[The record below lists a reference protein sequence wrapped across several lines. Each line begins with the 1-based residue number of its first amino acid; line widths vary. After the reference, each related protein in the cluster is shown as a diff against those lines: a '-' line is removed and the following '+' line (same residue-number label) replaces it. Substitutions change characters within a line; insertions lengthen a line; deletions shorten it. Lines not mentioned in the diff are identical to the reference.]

1 MNKKQLSTGIV
12 VVASFAVLSIFFVF
26 QNPFTT
32 PVGATAALDQAATGD
47 RLIVQDEKS
56 GTGPGAKLG
65 DVAVVSYVGRLKDG
79 SVFDS
84 SEGREPLVFQIGD
97 SRIIAGL
104 NAGMQGMRVGGKRL
118 LIIPSDLAYG
128 AQQMGPIP
136 PNATLIFEVSLL
148 SLSAT
153 TTPVR

>member
-1 MNKKQLSTGIV
+1 MNKKQLSTSIA
-12 VVASFAVLSIFFVF
+12 VVAGLAVLSIFFVF
-26 QNPFTT
+26 QNPFM
-32 PVGATAALDQAATGD
+32 PASATAALDQAATGE
-47 RLIVQDEKS
+47 RLIVQDEKT
-56 GTGPGAKLG
+56 GTGPVAKLG
-65 DVAVVSYVGRLKDG
+65 DVVVVSYVGRLKDG

-84 SEGREPLVFQIGD
+84 SEGRTPLQFQLGD
-97 SRIIAGL
+97 SHIIAGL

-136 PNATLIFEVSLL
+136 PSSTLVFEITLL

-153 TTPVR
+153 TTQVR